1 MGNDMRLVKFRMMIR
16 DIYIDLGKHNL
27 TDTLSDGSGNYLNGG
42 YGSVW
47 LAAIYDYDKLNDYG
61 KTIIEQVSE
70 MTEKDKC
77 EDGTAFSYKIK
88 SVKNCQDMEYRMKV
102 ATAIVVYLNERIKTF
117 TWYKL
122 YFIFWALMV
131 LTVDDANKEEHL
143 SLICDFAKML
153 KVSDTEITDMVQII
167 QAIYNIEGNY
177 KIQTEEVALRFREVM
192 EKYGIRR
199 FYEQ

>member
-1 MGNDMRLVKFRMMIR
+1 M
-16 DIYIDLGKHNL
+16 
-27 TDTLSDGSGNYLNGG
+27 
-42 YGSVW
+42 W

-199 FYEQ
+199 FY

>member
-1 MGNDMRLVKFRMMIR
+1 M
-16 DIYIDLGKHNL
+16 
-27 TDTLSDGSGNYLNGG
+27 
-42 YGSVW
+42 W

>member
-42 YGSVW
+42 YGAVW